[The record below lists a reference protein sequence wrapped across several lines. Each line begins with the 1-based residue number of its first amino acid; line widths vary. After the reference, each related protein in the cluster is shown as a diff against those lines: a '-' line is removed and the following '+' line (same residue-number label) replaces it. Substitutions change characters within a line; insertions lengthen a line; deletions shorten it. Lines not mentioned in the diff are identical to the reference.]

1 MPPPITATRPMA
13 APRTVHKA
21 ATNKARPV
29 TTPDCKGASPA
40 PYKNAKAASA
50 SAVPQSSPSTFRPA
64 ASSATSASNKAPA
77 YNALTTS
84 SWNPCA
90 ASAATT
96 RHRTAAPSTEPSRS
110 TSNEVY
116 RTKKE
121 LSIVRHGEIILY
133 KLDLILSF
141 HPVMTPHCALSR
153 QSAHP
158 AN

>member
-21 ATNKARPV
+21 ATNKAQPV

-50 SAVPQSSPSTFRPA
+50 NVARRASASISSRTASSP
-64 ASSATSASNKAPA
+64 TSASNKALA
-77 YNALTTS
+77 YSALTTS
-84 SWNPCA
+84 FWNPCA

-133 KLDLILSF
+133 KLDFTLSF
-141 HPVMTPHCALSR
+141 HPVMTPQFAL
-153 QSAHP
+153 
-158 AN
+158 

>member
-96 RHRTAAPSTEPSRS
+96 RHRTAAPFTEPSRS
-110 TSNEVY
+110 TSNKSFSPAISRRPDRARSRRRCCQSQQKPPKETY
-116 RTKKE
+116 RQGRQP
-121 LSIVRHGEIILY
+121 LRHVDE
-133 KLDLILSF
+133 
-141 HPVMTPHCALSR
+141 SR
-153 QSAHP
+153 L
-158 AN
+158 